1 MAARAKKKTATRHK
15 RATHTHANDDVARL
29 SRRPVWEGH
38 LKLSLVSCPVELYRA
53 TSRANDISFHLLN
66 PKTHNRIRM
75 VPTDPDEGP
84 VERADLV
91 KGYEIEKNRYV
102 TIKPEEL
109 DEVKLETTRTL
120 EVERFVD
127 AREIDPL
134 YWDDP
139 FFLLPARDTDAD
151 AYIVIHDAMAKAK
164 TVALGR
170 LVMHT
175 RERLLAVE
183 PRGKGLIAHTL
194 RMHDEVVDAEAV
206 FRRVPSEKPDAKM
219 IDIAEKIIGQL
230 TGPFEP
236 EDFKDRYEAAL
247 RDLVRRKER
256 GQKPIHAEPPSDTN
270 VVDLM
275 DALQRSLKGKKRA
288 AR

>member
-1 MAARAKKKTATRHK
+1 MAARAKKKTTTHHK
-15 RATHTHANDDVARL
+15 RATHHANDDVARL

-53 TSRANDISFHLLN
+53 TTRANDISFHLLN
-66 PKTHNRIRM
+66 PKTNNRIRM
-75 VPTDPDEGP
+75 VATDPDEGP
-84 VERADLV
+84 VERAGLV

-102 TIKPEEL
+102 VIKPEEL

-120 EVERFVD
+120 EVERFVE

-134 YWDDP
+134 FLDDA
-139 FFLLPARDTDAD
+139 FFLLPARDADAD
-151 AYIVIHDAMAKAK
+151 AYVVIRDAMAKAK

-183 PRGKGLIAHTL
+183 TRGKGLIAHTL
-194 RMHDEVVDAEAV
+194 HMNDEVIDAESV
-206 FRRVPSEKPDAKM
+206 FRRIPSEKPDPKM

-236 EDFKDRYEAAL
+236 EEFRDRYETAL
-247 RDLVRRKER
+247 RELIRRKER
-256 GQKPIHAEPPSDTN
+256 GQKPIHVEPPSDTN
-270 VVDLM
+270 VIDLM
-275 DALQRSLKGKKRA
+275 DALQKSLKSKKRA
-288 AR
+288 SR

>member
-1 MAARAKKKTATRHK
+1 MARAKKKTTTHHR
-15 RATHTHANDDVARL
+15 RANHANDDVAKL

-53 TSRANDISFHLLN
+53 TTSANDISFHLLN

-84 VERADLV
+84 VERTNLV

-102 TIKPEEL
+102 TIKLEEL

-120 EVERFVD
+120 EVERFVKAD
-127 AREIDPL
+127 DIEPL

-139 FFLLPARDTDAD
+139 FFLLPARDADAD
-151 AYIVIHDAMAKAK
+151 AYIVIRDAMAKAK
-164 TVALGR
+164 SVALGR

-183 PRGKGLIAHTL
+183 VRGKGLVAHTL
-194 RMHDEVVDAEAV
+194 RMHDEVVDPEAV
-206 FRRVPSEKPDAKM
+206 FRRIPSEKPDAKM

-230 TGPFEP
+230 SGPFEP

-247 RDLVRRKER
+247 RDLIRRKER

-275 DALQRSLKGKKRA
+275 DALQKSLKSKKRA

>member
-1 MAARAKKKTATRHK
+1 MAAHAKKKAPAHRK
-15 RATHTHANDDVARL
+15 RATHANDDVARL

-53 TSRANDISFHLLN
+53 TTRTNDISFHLLN

-75 VPTDPDEGP
+75 VPTDPDAGP
-84 VERADLV
+84 VDHADLV

-102 TIKPEEL
+102 TIAPEEL
-109 DEVKLETTRTL
+109 DDVKLETTRTL
-120 EVERFVD
+120 DVERFV
-127 AREIDPL
+127 AAQEIEPL

-139 FFLLPARDTDAD
+139 FFLLPARDAEAD
-151 AYIVIHDAMAKAK
+151 AYIVIRDAMAKAK
-164 TVALGR
+164 AIALGR

-183 PRGKGLIAHTL
+183 VRGKGMVAHTL
-194 RMHDEVVDAEAV
+194 RMHDEVIDPQAA
-206 FRRVPSEKPDAKM
+206 FRRIPSEKPDAKM
-219 IDIAEKIIGQL
+219 IAIAEKIIAQL
-230 TGPFEP
+230 TGPFAP

-247 RDLVRRKER
+247 RDLIRRKER
-256 GQKPIHAEPPSDTN
+256 GQKPVHAEPPSDTN

-275 DALQRSLKGKKRA
+275 DALQRSLKKK